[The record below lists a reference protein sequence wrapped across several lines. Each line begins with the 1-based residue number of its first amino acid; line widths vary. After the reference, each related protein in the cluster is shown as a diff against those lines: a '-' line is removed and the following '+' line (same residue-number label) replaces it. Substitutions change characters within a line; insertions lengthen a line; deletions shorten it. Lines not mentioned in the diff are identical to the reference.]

1 MSAKV
6 FIDKQT
12 NLSKCFGEFCRIFWG
27 KSLFVYVDLDTEQ
40 KLGYF
45 SILYTLQYAK
55 IGTDFS
61 QLKLLVLIFDM
72 REASLDPHLNLVL
85 QLH

>member
-12 NLSKCFGEFCRIFWG
+12 NLSKCFGEFLCRIFFG
-27 KSLFVYVDLDTEQ
+27 KSLSVYVDLYAEQ
-40 KLGYF
+40 KLVYF

-55 IGTDFS
+55 IEFS

-72 REASLDPHLNLVL
+72 REASLDPHLNLVV